1 MSYVALKRD
10 LSPTAAAVKIF
21 NDLSA
26 ANGNVINLGQG
37 REIDDPDGKLGE
49 LLSAELKTTT
59 KYNADTGGPE
69 TLRKT
74 AGEWVSRFLGLPANS
89 DNTFVLQQL
98 GRESLG
104 YAMGIAAHPHRG
116 KGYIPAM
123 LVPETRWP
131 VVNDKLDDEGMAPL
145 SYPVA
150 RENFAAPLED
160 LIKNAGEQVIAAAYF
175 NFPHN
180 PTSLEISDEENTKIM
195 AVLEEANKNGKEIIR
210 IDDLPY
216 FGNCEQKNDGAF
228 LKMGYEGVFTGESI
242 TKWACA
248 ISFSKALGTAQPGLS
263 ILVCHP
269 ELSDKLSKRL
279 TRSSA
284 LAYVPQFFDNIGK
297 ILSPDM
303 DKDVLAHFAGL
314 RAKYIENRKYAETAF
329 GENIVNGDPGM
340 TSLVRV
346 SKDAF
351 GKNVTC
357 SDGQNRPIND
367 LNDVIEF
374 LANEGV
380 VTVNNGHE
388 DDGTGLLRIAQAQ
401 HPDNFKKGIEILQ
414 AGLDK
419 IKNAPSL

>member
-1 MSYVALKRD
+1 MPYVALKRD

-37 REIDDPDGKLGE
+37 REIDDPDGALGD
-49 LLSAELKTTT
+49 LLSAGMKTTT
-59 KYNADTGGPE
+59 KYNADTGGPVSLRE
-69 TLRKT
+69 T
-74 AGEWVSRFLGLPANS
+74 AAHWVSRFLGLPADA

-104 YAMGIAAHPHRG
+104 YAMGIAARPHRG

-145 SYPVA
+145 DYPVA
-150 RENFAAPLED
+150 RENFAAPVEQLVNNTGD
-160 LIKNAGEQVIAAAYF
+160 QVIAAAYF

-180 PTSLEISDEENTKIM
+180 PTGLEISDTENAKIM
-195 AVLEEANKNGKEIIR
+195 AVLDNANEAGKNIMR

-216 FGNCEQKNDGAF
+216 FGNCAQKNGGAH
-228 LKMGYEGVFTGESI
+228 LKTGYEGVLKTDSP
-242 TKWACA
+242 TRWACA

-263 ILVCHP
+263 IFVCHP
-269 ELSDKLSKRL
+269 ALSDKISKRM

-284 LAYVPQFFDNIGK
+284 LAYVPQFFANIETL
-297 ILSPDM
+297 LSPEM
-303 DKDVLAHFAGL
+303 DKDVLAHFDKL
-314 RAKYIENRKYAETAF
+314 RRKYIENRNFAEQAF
-329 GENIVNGDPGM
+329 GDNIVDGDAGM
-340 TSLVRV
+340 TSLIRV
-346 SKDAF
+346 PADLYGRTVS
-351 GKNVTC
+351 C
-357 SDGQNRPIND
+357 SDGENRPVND

-401 HPDNFKKGIEILQ
+401 HPENFRKGIEILQ
-414 AGLDK
+414 AGLEK
-419 IKNAPSL
+419 IKAAPKI